1 VISCVRY
8 TNTATWFLELIIVQ
22 IHQLVGHQNKI
33 TCVRLFGGD
42 KPSVIT
48 GSADHTLKLWDISR
62 KTYQQNTTLKHN
74 STATCLDVASDC
86 TTVVTGHM
94 DGGLRSWDLRS
105 GQLTAEMSGTYA
117 IYI

>member
-1 VISCVRY
+1 
-8 TNTATWFLELIIVQ
+8 LIIVQ

-74 STATCLDVASDC
+74 STATCVDVASDNVC
-86 TTVVTGHM
+86 VVTGHM
-94 DGGLRSWDLRS
+94 DGGVRFWDLRS
-105 GQLTAEMSGTYA
+105 GQLTAEMPGSSTSDLSTP
-117 IYI
+117 